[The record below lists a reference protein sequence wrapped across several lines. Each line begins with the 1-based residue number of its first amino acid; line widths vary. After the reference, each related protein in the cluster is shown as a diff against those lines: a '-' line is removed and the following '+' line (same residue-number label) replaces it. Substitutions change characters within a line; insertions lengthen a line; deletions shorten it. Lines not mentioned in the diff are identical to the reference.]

1 MIYGFTMIKEAILL
15 ANRLDELGMHKEAE
29 ELEKI
34 AIKMTIKK
42 AGQIPAGMH
51 RYILESGSFG
61 ASDYDELEWI
71 RRESEKG
78 IKKLKENK
86 AKEPKR

>member
-1 MIYGFTMIKEAILL
+1 MVKEALLL

-34 AIKMTIKK
+34 AIKMIINK
-42 AGQIPAGMH
+42 AGHIPAGMH
-51 RYILESGSFG
+51 RYILESGPFG
-61 ASDYDELEWI
+61 ASDSDELEWI

-78 IKKLKENK
+78 ITKLKENK
-86 AKEPKR
+86 EKEPKR